1 MWLQRCPEGLTA
13 IDYRDLY
20 LRLLD
25 NVLSQVSRSTVRSG
39 DRSLELRPQI
49 VVAAKNTYV
58 TNLGQ
63 LAKTLNRE
71 PEHLSRFILKETG
84 RAGTL
89 EGERLAIQGVLAA
102 EELRKLLEV
111 YLKEFV
117 KCPTCGGID
126 TRIVA
131 EKRFRFLVC
140 DACGARNP
148 VRRI

>member
-1 MWLQRCPEGLTA
+1 MAGGDSFKEM
-13 IDYRDLY
+13 Y

-25 NVLSQVSRSTVRSG
+25 NVLAQVSRSAVRSG
-39 DRSLELRPQI
+39 DRFLELRPQ
-49 VVAAKNTYV
+49 VVVSAKNTYV

-63 LAKTLNRE
+63 LAKTLNRD
-71 PEHLSRFILKETG
+71 PEHVSRFILKETG

-89 EGERLAIQGVLAA
+89 EGERLAVQGTISS
-102 EELRKLLEV
+102 EEVRRLLDV

-117 KCPTCGGID
+117 RCPTCGGID